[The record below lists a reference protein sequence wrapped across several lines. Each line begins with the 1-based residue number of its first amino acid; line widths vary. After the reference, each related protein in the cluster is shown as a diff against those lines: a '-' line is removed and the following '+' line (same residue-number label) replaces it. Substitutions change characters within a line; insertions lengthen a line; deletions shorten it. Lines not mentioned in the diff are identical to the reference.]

1 MPTAI
6 VFSSAKLNVFDTISN
21 LYQMHVVSTSHSV
34 KLGCRKR
41 LAGGSLSMFING
53 TPIELVTGIT
63 NNGSFTMNALNF

>member
-1 MPTAI
+1 
-6 VFSSAKLNVFDTISN
+6 
-21 LYQMHVVSTSHSV
+21 MHVVSTSHSV